1 MRNRGSSLAALAIAL
16 LVGIPALAADT
27 VIQRGIDV
35 FTTTTDGSTFYNF
48 ARNPI
53 PAGFF
58 CKSSKPFTGRVSFKG
73 LPLETGA
80 PGQLGNADTVVERL
94 DDAVFDAHGT
104 AVTRIQFRALSLA
117 SIAPIQ
123 TACGAF
129 HVYVSL
135 ADKQRVTTM
144 RISRTHE
151 DGGSF
156 VAPLAVNARITFI
169 PVKPPRNKS
178 SRKLELTKSFTF
190 PAKPELWSLTG
201 GPRSKQIGSV
211 VVDTNG
217 DLTPDTL
224 LFGTPNFWPGWRPGA
239 GTASKAGGECQIC
252 VNCTHQIAGD
262 HWHCTEVETCPPDYC
277 T

>member
-1 MRNRGSSLAALAIAL
+1 MRNRGSSLAALAVTL
-16 LVGIPALAADT
+16 LVGTPPLAADT

-35 FTTTTDGSTFYNF
+35 FTTTSDGSTYYDF

-58 CKSSKPFTGRVSFKG
+58 CKSSEAFTGRVTLKG

-94 DDAVFDAHGT
+94 DDAVFDALGT
-104 AVTRIQFRALSLA
+104 AVTRIQFRALSLV
-117 SIAPIQ
+117 SIAPIK
-123 TACGAF
+123 TSCGAF
-129 HVYVSL
+129 HVYASL

-144 RISRTHE
+144 RIFRTQK

-156 VAPLAVNARITFI
+156 VAPLAVHMRLSFI

-178 SRKLELTKSFTF
+178 ARKLELTGNINF
-190 PAKPELWSLTG
+190 PGRPLPWSLTG
-201 GPRSKQIGSV
+201 GSRTKQKIGTV
-211 VVDTNG
+211 LVDTNG

-239 GTASKAGGECQIC
+239 NAMPKGESCQLC
-252 VNCTHQIAGD
+252 DVCHWNGD
-262 HWHCTEVETCPPDYC
+262 EVHCTQVETCPPDYC
-277 T
+277 I